1 MAQLKY
7 LFSWEVLFPRSNN
20 YNSGGFPQNWYENY
34 SFDYA
39 NPKLQKRLLRLETAT
54 PTNSVCALNE
64 SVAIKVKVKDSEGN
78 AVSGVPVAFE
88 LNNSEGGSSVSS
100 ANSVSD
106 GNGESV
112 DIYKRRGRQIRR

>member
-1 MAQLKY
+1 MGGAISPL
-7 LFSWEVLFPRSNN
+7 NN
-20 YNSGGFPQNWYENY
+20 YNPRFPKTRNY

-39 NPKLQKRLLRLETAT
+39 ILSQNNSLEAATYKFGVRLER
-54 PTNSVCALNE
+54 VCRNK
-64 SVAIKVKVKDSEGN
+64 SKSKDSEGN